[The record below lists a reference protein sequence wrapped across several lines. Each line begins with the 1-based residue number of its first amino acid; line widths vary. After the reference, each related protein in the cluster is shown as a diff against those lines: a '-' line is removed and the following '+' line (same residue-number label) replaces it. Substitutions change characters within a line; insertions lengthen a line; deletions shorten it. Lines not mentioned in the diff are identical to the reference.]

1 MKKKYAWPLV
11 LALITMGLT
20 SCDQQVEVEP
30 EPPVP
35 VHGQYHAVYAS
46 PSEDMPHTDI
56 NLDVKQVTDS
66 TYQAQMA
73 FYHYYKDNLLFSE
86 VTEKCEPVINNDTIL
101 LDFVIYEGKKTSTTT
116 QPKRSLNVMLR
127 YDEEALKLLSTSDN
141 STLPDGLLFRKAIT
155 HEDSTALRF
164 DARLPKVTMV
174 DGMYLINGPIK
185 RFSASTS
192 KNAKGF
198 EYYFNE
204 NGVVTGYKDI
214 YGKTYEYEVGEIGEG
229 VYYSLLVRNGWKT
242 ELSYNA
248 SQQLVSENTRRNL
261 ISYYYDDYGRLMEGY
276 FKNFS
281 TYYSF
286 GLECDNHGTL
296 VGIRN
301 KSADRYTMK
310 FIVQETDHYGNP
322 LEQGIDYGNGRAVPC
337 YCEYE
342 YYE

>member
-1 MKKKYAWPLV
+1 VPSKWSQSLLSLSMAS
-11 LALITMGLT
+11 ITRCMSLL
-20 SCDQQVEVEP
+20 
-30 EPPVP
+30 
-35 VHGQYHAVYAS
+35 
-46 PSEDMPHTDI
+46 EDMPHTDI

-73 FYHYYKDNLLFSE
+73 FYHYYKNNLLFSE
-86 VTEKCEPVINNDTIL
+86 VTEKCEPIINNDTIL
-101 LDFVIYEGKKTSTTT
+101 LDFVIYEGKKAGTTT
-116 QPKRSLNVMLR
+116 QKRSLNVMLLH
-127 YDEEALKLLSTSDN
+127 DKDALKLLSSSDN
-141 STLPDGLLFRKAIT
+141 NTLPDGLLFRKAIT

-174 DGMYLINGPIK
+174 EGMYLINGPIK
-185 RFSASTS
+185 KFSVSTS

-229 VYYSLLVRNGWKT
+229 VYYSLLVRSGWKT

-261 ISYYYDDYGRLMEGY
+261 ISYYYDNYGRLMEGY
-276 FKNFS
+276 FKNS
-281 TYYSF
+281 TTYYSF
-286 GLECDNHGTL
+286 DLECDAHGTL

-301 KSADRYTMK
+301 KSADKYTMK
-310 FIVQETDHYGNP
+310 FNVQETDHYGNP
-322 LEQGIDYGNGRAVPC
+322 IEQSIDYCNGRAAVPC